1 MFGAPRTSGRR
12 ARLLSVAALAVAIAA
27 ALIAPSAQAAR
38 PAAQSAPA
46 GWSASAVDSMAR
58 SFGITQAQAVQRLQ
72 REASVQATAG
82 RLTGALGTR
91 AAGSFIDSAS
101 GGLVVNVLDAAA
113 AAQVRASGASARMV
127 SRSMASLD
135 RIKAS
140 LDRLGGVAGTAWAVD
155 VQSNSVVVNVPRDAT
170 GADTAALLARARS
183 FGSAVRVER
192 TAGAVSTQAFFGGQA
207 ILTGGSRCSAGFITR
222 VPSSGNQYVVT
233 AGHCTN
239 IGTNWT
245 TSSGQ
250 TIGATAASSFPG
262 NDFGAI
268 RIANPA
274 ALQPQGGVLNNGR
287 FQDITGASR
296 VPVNSTVCKT
306 GSTTGTTC
314 GRVLQYNTTVNY
326 PQGTVRGLTTTNVC
340 TQPGDSGGSLFAGT
354 QAQGVTSGGTVGSC
368 SQAGFRSF
376 FQPADEILSV
386 FGLQLV

>member
-1 MFGAPRTSGRR
+1 
-12 ARLLSVAALAVAIAA
+12 V
-27 ALIAPSAQAAR
+27 
-38 PAAQSAPA
+38 
-46 GWSASAVDSMAR
+46 AR
-58 SFGITQAQAVQRLQ
+58 SFGLTHAQAVQRLQ
-72 REASVQATAG
+72 QEATAQATAG
-82 RLTGALGTR
+82 KLTGALGTR

-113 AAQVRASGASARMV
+113 AAQVRASGATARIV
-127 SRSMASLD
+127 SRSLASLD

-140 LDRLGGVAGTAWAVD
+140 LDRLGAVPGTAWAVD
-155 VQSNSVVVNVPRDAT
+155 VQSNAVVVSVPRGAAPAT
-170 GADTAALLARARS
+170 TALLARARS
-183 FGSAVRVER
+183 YGSAVRVDS
-192 TAGAVSTQAFFGGQA
+192 TAGGISTQAFYGGQA

-239 IGTNWT
+239 IGTNWR

-250 TIGATAASSFPG
+250 TIGRTAASRFPG
-262 NDFGAI
+262 DDFGAI

-274 ALQPQGGVLNNGR
+274 ALQPRGGVLNKGV

-314 GRVLQYNTTVNY
+314 GRVLRYNATVNY

-340 TQPGDSGGSLFAGT
+340 TQPGDSGGPLFAGS

-376 FQPADEILSV
+376 FQPADEILTV
-386 FGLQLV
+386 FGLRLV